1 MKTAVE
7 PQSRSSSSGGRTGA
21 IALASAGL
29 LIGLGGVLH
38 PRVDRSA
45 EFEQGLAGMFESSMW
60 AGSHLLT
67 MAGFGV
73 LAVALV
79 LLVRALGASWAPR
92 LRLLAWTAAAGAG
105 FAAIE
110 TVPHLLASSDAD
122 AIHAGDPT
130 PLADLHLVLQA
141 VATPAVGISVAALA
155 LVGGRSRELGAGR
168 VATALAVVG
177 GLAYALAGPV
187 MATTENPK
195 LAILF
200 AGSAG
205 LATWAVVAGVRMAR
219 RLSPGTSGLRPANRG
234 RDLAPATGQEL

>member
-7 PQSRSSSSGGRTGA
+7 PQTRSSSSGGRTGA

-38 PRVDRSA
+38 PRVDRTQ

-60 AGSHLLT
+60 TGSHLLT

-79 LLVRALGASWAPR
+79 LLVRALGAGWTPR
-92 LRLLAWTAAAGAG
+92 LRLLTWTAAAGAS

-110 TVPHLLASSDAD
+110 MMPHLLASSDAD
-122 AIHAGDPT
+122 AIHRGDPT
-130 PLADLHLVLQA
+130 PLADLHLILQA
-141 VATPAVGISVAALA
+141 VSTPAVGFSVAALA
-155 LVGGRSRELGAGR
+155 LASARGRELGAGR
-168 VATALAVVG
+168 VATAIGVVG
-177 GLAYALAGPV
+177 GLAYAFAGPV
-187 MATTENPK
+187 IAITENPQ
-195 LAILF
+195 LAPLF
-200 AGSAG
+200 AGSSG

-219 RLSPGTSGLRPANRG
+219 RYSPGTSSRRRADRG
-234 RDLAPATGQEL
+234 RELAPATGQEL